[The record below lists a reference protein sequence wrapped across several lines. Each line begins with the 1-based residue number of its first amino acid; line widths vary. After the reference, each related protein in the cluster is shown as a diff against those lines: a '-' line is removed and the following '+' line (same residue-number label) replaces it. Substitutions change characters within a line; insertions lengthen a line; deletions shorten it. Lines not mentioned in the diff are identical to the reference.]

1 MNNTNTSI
9 AVNNV
14 TNDTSI
20 MLLNS
25 IKRMKQLFI
34 RFGYIDKLYLLI
46 GFEELEVVTPRKR
59 PFALGRYEEA
69 LKLSIEDK
77 ELLEEIQY
85 ELDEIRVQLNI
96 KCL

>member
-9 AVNNV
+9 AVNNT

-69 LKLSIEDK
+69 LKLAIEDK